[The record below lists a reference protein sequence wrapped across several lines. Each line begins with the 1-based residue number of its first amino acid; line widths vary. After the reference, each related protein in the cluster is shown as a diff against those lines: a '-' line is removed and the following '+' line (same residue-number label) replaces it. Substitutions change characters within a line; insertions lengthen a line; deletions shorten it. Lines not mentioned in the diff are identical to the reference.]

1 MKWQITIQGVS
12 DEAVPVFRERVM
24 LERQPLWASK
34 IEVIPTRND
43 RNSY

>member
-24 LERQPLWASK
+24 LERQLL
-34 IEVIPTRND
+34 
-43 RNSY
+43 